1 MGSEFL
7 LTNTSSNTHQNT
19 DSGFSLGSGFVGNAL
34 LYFVF
39 VKEHKVFQVFYNEQV
54 WFQLSGE
61 ESN

>member
-7 LTNTSSNTHQNT
+7 LTNTSSNTLQNT

-34 LYFVF
+34 LYSVF

-54 WFQLSGE
+54 
-61 ESN
+61 

>member
-54 WFQLSGE
+54 
-61 ESN
+61 